1 MTASALA
8 LAVEKKFDPK
18 DDIPL
23 VFNQPTANLAPG
35 EMVHV
40 YRVGP
45 ANPDPAAHHASMKTA
60 DVLSTPVEDRYRQVE
75 TTRLA
80 QSEQTQREQQEQARS
95 QGVTGQGRP
104 RMMA

>member
-18 DDIPL
+18 DDIRL
-23 VFNQPTANLAPG
+23 VFNQPSANLAPG

-40 YRVGP
+40 YRDGH
-45 ANPDPAAHHASMKTA
+45 ANPDPAAHLASMKTA
-60 DVLSTPVEDRYRQVE
+60 AALSTPAEDRYRQVE

-80 QSEQTQREQQEQARS
+80 QSEQTQREQQEQVRS
-95 QGVTGQGRP
+95 QGVAGRGA

>member
-18 DDIPL
+18 DNIRL
-23 VFNQPTANLAPG
+23 VFNQPTANLPPG

-40 YRVGP
+40 YRVGH
-45 ANPDPAAHHASMKTA
+45 ANPDPAAHLASMKTA
-60 DVLSTPVEDRYRQVE
+60 DALSTPVEDRYRQVE

-80 QSEQTQREQQEQARS
+80 QGEQSQREHQEQVRS
-95 QGVTGQGRP
+95 QEVTGQGGP